1 MVGLGVSIGV
11 HLCTAAIL
19 LIRFLPKIIIDG
31 VDILANYHASPQGE
45 H

>member
-1 MVGLGVSIGV
+1 MVGLRVSIGV
-11 HLCTAAIL
+11 HLSTAAIL
-19 LIRFLPKIIIDG
+19 LFRFLPKKIIDG